1 MKKADEIIKA
11 FIPMINSR
19 EGADY
24 LDLFSSWS
32 SILGEGLED
41 IAAHTEP
48 VDIKNG
54 ALILYV
60 DHPGWMQKLEFRKSR
75 LLRILKKKYPEL
87 GIHSVFIQKVSN
99 ERFLERREA
108 RMMGNSAA
116 SASPP
121 ASGTRENPAPRQ
133 PENTGQ
139 SRQDAEQKEEQDT
152 GNEGAAAEKYDPRFA
167 DTLRRF
173 AQLSKKAPK
182 K

>member
-32 SILGEGLED
+32 TILGEGLED

-60 DHPGWMQKLEFRKSR
+60 DHPGWMQRLEFRKR
-75 LLRILKKKYPEL
+75 KLLGMLKKKYPEL
-87 GIHSVFIQKVSN
+87 GIHSVFIQKVSS

-108 RMMGNSAA
+108 RVMGNTPSAGKQ
-116 SASPP
+116 S
-121 ASGTRENPAPRQ
+121 
-133 PENTGQ
+133 TG
-139 SRQDAEQKEEQDT
+139 STPKMSEEKIEKSQKPTEE
-152 GNEGAAAEKYDPRFA
+152 GNSKDSQNHDSRFA
-167 DTLRRF
+167 ETLRRF
-173 AQLSKKAPK
+173 EELSKKAPK